1 MQRSPVHPIPLRVV
15 LAAALLGHAAFAQEP
30 SKQQT
35 QLRSQ
40 IESALTRP
48 WQITGIEAVDP
59 NAAGW
64 GEDLA
69 GIKSGGFVVT
79 CEDPTVTSTDA
90 RSKDG
95 SNSAGRH
102 PGFMLW
108 FIDRSAS
115 VTPEAVHAKMGM
127 TSPMVQRAR
136 PVELGSNSQYI
147 VACMDQCSGPQ
158 VDAIV
163 AKLKLKPI
171 QQTH

>member
-1 MQRSPVHPIPLRVV
+1 MQRSPLPRYPLRII
-15 LAAALLGHAAFAQEP
+15 LTAALLGHTAFAQEP

-40 IESALTRP
+40 IESALNKP
-48 WQITGIEAVDP
+48 YQITGIETVDP

-64 GEDLA
+64 GEDIP

-79 CEDPTVTSTDA
+79 CEDPTITSTDA

-115 VTPEAVHAKMGM
+115 VTPEAVHAKLGGI
-127 TSPMVQRAR
+127 SPMVQRA
-136 PVELGSNSQYI
+136 LQ
-147 VACMDQCSGPQ
+147 
-158 VDAIV
+158 
-163 AKLKLKPI
+163 
-171 QQTH
+171 